1 MIYQSRISSVV
12 YLFTGNMIKPATFT
26 LAALFFLSWL
36 NAKAQQGPLRYKKQ
50 IVGLW
55 KFKLLYENKSKEIVN
70 DDSCVA
76 VMTYL
81 FRENGSLRFGNT
93 DKTVCEYG
101 NSELFWTIIKLHDDR
116 GKERFAVR
124 LTEDRM
130 PERTSYDGNTF
141 NDEIFMITALSQKE
155 LIWIPKPQYTQPSV
169 NDIKFK
175 YFRIH

>member
-1 MIYQSRISSVV
+1 
-12 YLFTGNMIKPATFT
+12 MIKPATFI
-26 LAALFFLSWL
+26 LAAFFFLSCL
-36 NAKAQQGPLRYKKQ
+36 TAKSQQRPLKYKKQ

-81 FRENGSLRFGNT
+81 FRENGSLRFENT
-93 DKTVCEYG
+93 DRTVCEYG
-101 NSELFWTIIKLHDDR
+101 NSELFWTIIKLHDDK

-124 LTEDRM
+124 ITEERM
-130 PERTSYDGNTF
+130 PERASYDGSTF
-141 NDEIFMITALSQKE
+141 NDEIFMIMSLSEKK
-155 LIWIPKPQYTQPSV
+155 LIWIPKPQYKQPSV